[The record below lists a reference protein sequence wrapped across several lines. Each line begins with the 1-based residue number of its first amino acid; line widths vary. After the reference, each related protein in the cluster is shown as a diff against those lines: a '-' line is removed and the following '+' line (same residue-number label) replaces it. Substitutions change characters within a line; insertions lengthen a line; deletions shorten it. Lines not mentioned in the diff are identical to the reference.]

1 MAILK
6 SADGKFYDVPD
17 SQLETLEIPADQVK
31 QRLTEAGGAPAGG
44 PGRGPGP
51 GGRSGPA
58 PQVLINVYGGAR
70 RGGISQVGA
79 APAAMAGQACDSEV
93 EPYGHGGHGGH
104 NCHHCHR
111 CHRCHNCHHCHH
123 CFF

>member
-17 SQLETLEIPADQVK
+17 SQLGSLEIPADQVK
-31 QRLTEAGGAPAGG
+31 QRLTEAGGAPEGG

-51 GGRSGPA
+51 RGRGGPA

-70 RGGISQVGA
+70 RGGFAQVGG
-79 APAAMAGQACDSEV
+79 APAATAGQACESEV

-104 NCHHCHR
+104 HCHHCHR